1 MILSIQQ
8 VGLNLMVDYEP
19 IEGVEAEVESMRMQ
33 RGLMMTSTIFGV
45 EMKKWLMQMLTDGM
59 EMSEEQEDI

>member
-1 MILSIQQ
+1 
-8 VGLNLMVDYEP
+8 MVDYEP